1 MMFMKN
7 LFPNGLR
14 SLSGFLLILLILGMM
29 EPIIG
34 VLSVQAETVTQEQ
47 MEALQQQ
54 EETVRKAKEEADRI
68 RVFEEMKAEFRASGT
83 TLDLN
88 SIPETT
94 LELAK
99 RIKQTTPLDLRSSL
113 AAAFY
118 SQRFNLRP
126 SLLLAVISKE
136 SNFHQF
142 SVGSHNDR
150 GYMQIIPPTE
160 RFMVRNYGGV
170 LGLQYNPKQ
179 IFDPEYNLG
188 LGAAYLGGMLAE
200 YGDIDQVLTE
210 YNRGEGRA
218 ENYFQRNNSYS
229 TSYSR
234 KVLEL
239 EQQYSN
245 LN

>member
-1 MMFMKN
+1 MFIRKK
-7 LFPNGLR
+7 FPNGLR
-14 SLSGFLLILLILGMM
+14 SLSGFVLIILVLGMM
-29 EPIIG
+29 EPAIG
-34 VLSVQAETVTQEQ
+34 AMSVQAETVTQEQ
-47 MEALQQQ
+47 VADLQKQ
-54 EETVRKAKEEADRI
+54 EESARIAKEEADRL
-68 RVFEEMKAEFRASGT
+68 KALEAVKSEFRESGT
-83 TLDLN
+83 TLDVN
-88 SIPETT
+88 AISDST

-99 RIKQTTPLDLRSSL
+99 RIKQATPLDLRSSL
-113 AAAFY
+113 AAAVY
-118 SQRFNLRP
+118 SQKFNLRP

-160 RFMVRNYGGV
+160 RFMMRNYGAP
-170 LGLQYNPKQ
+170 LGLKYNPKQ
-179 IFDPEYNLG
+179 IFEPEYNLG

-200 YGDIDQVLTE
+200 YGDVDQTLTE

-218 ENYFQRNNSYS
+218 ENYFERNNSYS

-239 EQQYSN
+239 EQLYTS